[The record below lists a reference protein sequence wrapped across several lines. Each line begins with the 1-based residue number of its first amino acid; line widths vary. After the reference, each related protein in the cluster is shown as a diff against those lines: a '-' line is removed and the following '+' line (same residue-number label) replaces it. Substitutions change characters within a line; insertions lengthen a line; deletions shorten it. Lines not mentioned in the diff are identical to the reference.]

1 MAWCGNKP
9 LPEPMLPQL
18 YVYGHMAS
26 PNPIELKGCDL
37 ILIGIDRSTY
47 QRHSPAEKIRY
58 KKWIIQFT
66 LSRKLYK
73 LYKAEISRGS
83 KSING
88 MNKTKQSTM
97 QLYTQVM
104 RQTVHDN
111 LKQKR

>member
-58 KKWIIQFT
+58 KKMNHTVHFIPKIIQIIQ
-66 LSRKLYK
+66 SWY
-73 LYKAEISRGS
+73 IS
-83 KSING
+83 
-88 MNKTKQSTM
+88 
-97 QLYTQVM
+97 
-104 RQTVHDN
+104 
-111 LKQKR
+111 